1 MMKKRHILLVSLL
14 LSTMPLN
21 TLAYSNSVI
30 LGGSNI
36 GIEIQNDGILVVG
49 FYEVNNTYNP
59 ANMALGDIIT
69 KVNNVPV
76 KTINE
81 LIKTI
86 DEQIKDD
93 KVNITY
99 ERDNKEYTT
108 SLKLEKE
115 NGLYKTGLYVK
126 DKLSG
131 CGTLSYIDPE
141 TKVYGALGHEV
152 LESTTNKKIEVR
164 SGYIF
169 DTDVVEIDKSE
180 DGNPGSKTAKFN
192 TNLKYGTID
201 KNTKVGIYGTFSGDI
216 DTDSLVPVAKLDD
229 VKTGKATILTVLD
242 GKKVEE
248 FEINILKIDKNSKIK
263 NFYFEVTDKELLAK
277 TGGIIQGMSGSPIL
291 QNGKLIGAVTHV
303 SIDKVNTGYG
313 ISIITML
320 EEGDK

>member
-169 DTDVVEIDKSE
+169 D
-180 DGNPGSKTAKFN
+180 
-192 TNLKYGTID
+192 
-201 KNTKVGIYGTFSGDI
+201 
-216 DTDSLVPVAKLDD
+216 
-229 VKTGKATILTVLD
+229 
-242 GKKVEE
+242 
-248 FEINILKIDKNSKIK
+248 
-263 NFYFEVTDKELLAK
+263 
-277 TGGIIQGMSGSPIL
+277 M
-291 QNGKLIGAVTHV
+291 
-303 SIDKVNTGYG
+303 
-313 ISIITML
+313 
-320 EEGDK
+320 